1 MTVPPASAYPS
12 SFSLRAQGS
21 YEHTSL
27 RAYRDFGHHAVSFAA
42 TPAGAGGSMKNRI
55 TGRSAFLAL
64 LKDEG
69 ITHLFGNPATTE
81 LPIMHALKDHPDLT
95 YVMAMQESLVV
106 AIADGYS
113 RASGKL
119 VACNVH
125 VAPGLGNAMGSLYN
139 AQFTGTPWIL
149 TAGQQ
154 EQGHGLMEPVLY
166 GPLVRMAEPLV
177 KWAVE
182 VTRLEDLPRIVRRA
196 AKIAT
201 TPPTGPVFI
210 SLPGDILNAEAGVE
224 LGRSTRVDTRVK
236 PSDEAL
242 AALAARILK
251 AERPVIIA
259 GDEIVKSDALQ
270 EAANLAAALGCP
282 AYQQSAPYGAHF
294 LSESPCFMG
303 ALSRLQKQVR
313 EVLSPYDL
321 MIVLGADPLRMSV
334 HGGVNPLP
342 EGLPIV
348 QIGLVEW
355 DLAKNYAAE
364 IALKADVRETLR
376 VLVPALKSSGGAAL
390 EARARKSI
398 SELASKNWTAR
409 RSVLVEQISKSKDR
423 SPIVPDFLALQLV
436 EAMPDNAMLVDEGL
450 TSSRQILAL
459 RAHRDRYGYHALA
472 SGGIGWGLPAS
483 VGVSMANPE
492 RPVVCFSGDGS
503 AMYSIQALWTA
514 AHHKLPLTV
523 VIVNNGGYRIIK
535 QRLLAFH
542 GDDHYVGM
550 DFVDPPVDFT
560 GMAKS
565 LGLEALRITEAK
577 GLKPALSSAF
587 RRPGAKLIEVVVDGA
602 L

>member
-1 MTVPPASAYPS
+1 M
-12 SFSLRAQGS
+12 
-21 YEHTSL
+21 
-27 RAYRDFGHHAVSFAA
+27 
-42 TPAGAGGSMKNRI
+42 MNRI

-69 ITHLFGNPATTE
+69 ITHLFGNPGTTE

-113 RASGKL
+113 RASGRL

-125 VAPGLGNAMGSLYN
+125 VAPGLGNAMGSLFN
-139 AQFTGTPWIL
+139 AKFTGTPMIL

-166 GPLVRMAEPLV
+166 GPLVQMAEPLV

-210 SLPGDILNAEAGVE
+210 SLPGDILNAEAGVD

-236 PSDEAL
+236 PSDESLQAL
-242 AALAARILK
+242 VERILR
-251 AERPVIIA
+251 AQRPVIIA

-270 EAANLAAALGCP
+270 EAAALAATLGAP
-282 AYQQSAPYGAHF
+282 AYQCSTPYGSHF

-334 HGGVNPLP
+334 YSEIDPKP
-342 EGLPIV
+342 DGLPMV
-348 QIGLVEW
+348 QVGLVDW
-355 DLAKNYAAE
+355 DLAKNYGAE
-364 IALKADVRETLR
+364 IALKADVKETLR
-376 VLVPALKSSGGAAL
+376 VLIPALKAAGGGAL
-390 EARARKSI
+390 ETRARQGI
-398 SELASKNWTAR
+398 EALRSKNWTAKR
-409 RSVLVEQISKSKDR
+409 ASLVEQISKAGGR
-423 SPIVPDFLALQLV
+423 SPIDPDYLALQVV
-436 EAMPDNAMLVDEGL
+436 EAMPDNAILVDEGL
-450 TSSRQILAL
+450 TSSRQVTAL

-472 SGGIGWGLPAS
+472 SGGIGWGLAAS
-483 VGVSMANPE
+483 VGVSLANPD
-492 RPVVCFSGDGS
+492 RPVVCFTGDGS

-523 VIVNNGGYRIIK
+523 VIANNGGYRIIK

-550 DFVDPPVDFT
+550 DFVEPKVDFT
-560 GMAKS
+560 GVAKS
-565 LGLEALRITEAK
+565 LGLEAMRITEA
-577 GLKPALSSAF
+577 GDLKSTLTSAF
-587 RRPGAKLIEVVVDGA
+587 KRPGAKLIEVVVDGTV
-602 L
+602 

>member
-1 MTVPPASAYPS
+1 
-12 SFSLRAQGS
+12 
-21 YEHTSL
+21 
-27 RAYRDFGHHAVSFAA
+27 
-42 TPAGAGGSMKNRI
+42 MKNRI

-69 ITHLFGNPATTE
+69 ITHLFGNPGTTE
-81 LPIMHALKDHPDLT
+81 LPIMHALKEHPDLT

-106 AIADGYS
+106 AIADGFG
-113 RASGKL
+113 RASGQL

-139 AQFTGTPWIL
+139 ACFTGTPMIL

-154 EQGHGLMEPVLY
+154 EQGHGLTEPVLY
-166 GPLVRMAEPLV
+166 GPLVQMAEPLV

-210 SLPGDILNAEAGVE
+210 SLPGDILNAEAGLE
-224 LGRSTRVDTRVK
+224 LGRATRVDARVR

-242 AALAARILK
+242 QALTARILK
-251 AERPVIIA
+251 AQRPVIVT
-259 GDEIVKSDALQ
+259 GDEVVKSDALA
-270 EAANLAAALGCP
+270 EAALLAEMLGAP
-282 AYQQSAPYGAHF
+282 AYQCSTPYGAHF

-313 EVLSPYDL
+313 EVLSPFDL

-334 HGGVNPLP
+334 HSEVDPRP
-342 EGLPIV
+342 EGLSIA
-348 QIGLVEW
+348 QIGLVDW
-355 DLAKNYAAE
+355 DLAKNYGAE
-364 IALKADVRETLR
+364 IALKADVKETLR
-376 VLVPALKSSGGAAL
+376 ALLPALKAAGGAAL
-390 EARARKSI
+390 ETRARQGL
-398 SELASKNWTAR
+398 SELALKNWSAR
-409 RSVLVEQISKSKDR
+409 RQPLVEQIARARDK
-423 SPIVPDFLALQLV
+423 SPIDPDYLTLHLV
-436 EAMPDNAMLVDEGL
+436 EAMPGNAILVDEAL
-450 TSSRQILAL
+450 TSGRQILSL
-459 RAHRDRYGYHALA
+459 RPHRERYGYHALA

-483 VGVSMANPE
+483 VGVSLAHPT

-514 AHHKLPLTV
+514 AHHKLPLNV
-523 VIVNNGGYRIIK
+523 VIANNGGYRIIK

-550 DFVDPPVDFT
+550 DFADPPVDFAA
-560 GMAKS
+560 MARS
-565 LGLEALRITEAK
+565 LGLEAMRISDPGELQPK
-577 GLKPALSSAF
+577 LSDAF
-587 RRPGAKLIEVVVDGA
+587 ARPGAKLIEVMVDGA
-602 L
+602 V

>member
-1 MTVPPASAYPS
+1 
-12 SFSLRAQGS
+12 
-21 YEHTSL
+21 
-27 RAYRDFGHHAVSFAA
+27 
-42 TPAGAGGSMKNRI
+42 MKNRI

-69 ITHLFGNPATTE
+69 ITHLFGNPGTTE

-106 AIADGYS
+106 AIADGFS

-139 AQFTGTPWIL
+139 ARFTGTPMIL

-166 GPLVRMAEPLV
+166 GPLVQMAEPLV

-210 SLPGDILNAEAGVE
+210 SLPGDILNAEAGIE
-224 LGRSTRVDTRVK
+224 LGRATRVDARVR
-236 PSDEAL
+236 PSDDAL
-242 AALAARILK
+242 QALVARILK
-251 AERPVIIA
+251 AQRPVIVT
-259 GDEIVKSDALQ
+259 GDEIVKSDALA
-270 EAANLAAALGCP
+270 EAALLAETLGAP
-282 AYQQSAPYGAHF
+282 AYQCSTPYGAHF
-294 LSESPCFMG
+294 LSEHPCFMG

-313 EVLSPYDL
+313 EVLSDYDL

-334 HGGVNPLP
+334 HSEVDPKP
-342 EGLPIV
+342 EGLPIA
-348 QIGLVEW
+348 QIGLVDW
-355 DLAKNYAAE
+355 DLAKNYGAE

-376 VLVPALKSSGGAAL
+376 ALVPALRAAGGGAL
-390 EARARKSI
+390 EARAKQGLA
-398 SELASKNWTAR
+398 ELASKNWSAR
-409 RSVLVEQISKSKDR
+409 RGPLIAQIVKARDR
-423 SPIVPDFLALQLV
+423 SPIDPDYLTLRLV
-436 EAMPDNAMLVDEGL
+436 EAMPDDAILVDEAL
-450 TSSRQILAL
+450 TSGRPILSL
-459 RAHRDRYGYHALA
+459 RPHRERYGYHALA

-483 VGVSMANPE
+483 VGVSLAHPN

-514 AHHKLPLTV
+514 AHHGLPLNV
-523 VIVNNGGYRIIK
+523 VIANNGGYRIIK

-550 DFVDPPVDFT
+550 DFADPPVDFA
-560 GMAKS
+560 GMARS
-565 LGLEALRITEAK
+565 LGLEAMRISE
-577 GLKPALSSAF
+577 PAELQPKLSDAF
-587 RRPGAKLIEVVVDGA
+587 ARPGAKLIEVMVDGIIN
-602 L
+602 